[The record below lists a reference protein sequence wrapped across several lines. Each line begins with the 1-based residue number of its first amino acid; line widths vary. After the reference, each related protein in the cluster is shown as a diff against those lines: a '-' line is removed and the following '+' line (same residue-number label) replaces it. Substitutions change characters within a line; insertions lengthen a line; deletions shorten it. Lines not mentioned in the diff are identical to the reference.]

1 MLDLII
7 FALAIL
13 TTRYISQKHPL
24 LSKDSNNNNDQPTTQ
39 SKQQYQ
45 TNNIA
50 RYIFQICLLIS
61 LLLFS
66 LSILEVAPIAYLLII
81 DSSTVFIL
89 WYQAL
94 LWVQCILLVLHP
106 IFLGVILVTSLCIT
120 STVNTTNTSSPR
132 SSINRATSVSD
143 INNST
148 TNRQKKRSSFIIGL
162 NILWISIRFF
172 LVSIVWRIIRKIVG
186 ALIPYRITRANNGSG
201 SGGGRNK
208 QLIVV
213 CLLLSSI
220 YYLKSKLLQGNEED
234 IPYTAEEVQASS
246 IYKYISL
253 KYMVSILCSLGMI
266 IASILNGFGCASLPH
281 SNLVGL
287 FLKPTPLSVISKV
300 EDDLKYT
307 MKRLEET
314 RWMLSDVTTHQ
325 QSSSTSASTSNRP
338 YGISKVSATDTQRIA
353 QLQNEILFLENLV
366 GDMSDDINEMK
377 LSQSLA
383 LEARTSWG
391 RVRGIVGVIFSI
403 VLIIRV
409 VVAANS
415 FMVIFERKVD
425 DEGDVKSFNSTRDPL
440 TSLLVWLVGQNIVTS
455 EQYDMFRQATS
466 LILAGILSLSQ
477 VNAFFRV
484 INALGRR
491 LSRVCG
497 TSFPMKKCIPFKNG
511 GGTGQSSGVSNNNN
525 NNNIAL
531 LLSSFIM
538 GCYFLACVTVVKMN
552 LPIEYRASFS
562 NAVGNDFDFN
572 TTLLSMIFFT
582 SACVTAVILGSLFGI
597 QRNNVERYQL
607 ESQLSGLSS
616 LQAIA

>member
-1 MLDLII
+1 V
-7 FALAIL
+7 
-13 TTRYISQKHPL
+13 
-24 LSKDSNNNNDQPTTQ
+24 LS
-39 SKQQYQ
+39 
-45 TNNIA
+45 
-50 RYIFQICLLIS
+50 
-61 LLLFS
+61 
-66 LSILEVAPIAYLLII
+66 
-81 DSSTVFIL
+81 
-89 WYQAL
+89 
-94 LWVQCILLVLHP
+94 
-106 IFLGVILVTSLCIT
+106 
-120 STVNTTNTSSPR
+120 
-132 SSINRATSVSD
+132 
-143 INNST
+143 
-148 TNRQKKRSSFIIGL
+148 
-162 NILWISIRFF
+162 
-172 LVSIVWRIIRKIVG
+172 
-186 ALIPYRITRANNGSG
+186 YRITRANHG
-201 SGGGRNK
+201 SGGNGGRGRK
-208 QLIVV
+208 MQLIVV
-213 CLLLSSI
+213 CLLLSSM
-220 YYLKSKLLQGNEED
+220 YYLKSYILGNEVD
-234 IPYTAEEVQASS
+234 IPYTAEEENTSS
-246 IYKYISL
+246 IYKCISL

-300 EDDLKYT
+300 EDDLKYA

-325 QSSSTSASTSNRP
+325 SSSSSISASTTSSNSRP
-338 YGISKVSATDTQRIA
+338 YGVSKVSATDTQRIA

-366 GDMSDDINEMK
+366 DDMNDDINEMK

-383 LEARTSWG
+383 LDARTSWG

-403 VLIIRV
+403 VLVIRV

-415 FMVIFERKVD
+415 FMVIFERKND
-425 DEGDVKSFNSTRDPL
+425 DEGDIKSFNSTRDPL
-440 TSLLVWLVGQNIVTS
+440 TSLLVWMVGRNIVTA

-466 LILAGILSLSQ
+466 LILAGVLSLSQ

-511 GGTGQSSGVSNNNN
+511 GGTGQSTGVSNNNNN

-572 TTLLSMIFFT
+572 TTLLNMIFFT

-616 LQAIA
+616 LQAVA

>member
-1 MLDLII
+1 M
-7 FALAIL
+7 
-13 TTRYISQKHPL
+13 
-24 LSKDSNNNNDQPTTQ
+24 
-39 SKQQYQ
+39 
-45 TNNIA
+45 
-50 RYIFQICLLIS
+50 
-61 LLLFS
+61 
-66 LSILEVAPIAYLLII
+66 
-81 DSSTVFIL
+81 
-89 WYQAL
+89 
-94 LWVQCILLVLHP
+94 
-106 IFLGVILVTSLCIT
+106 
-120 STVNTTNTSSPR
+120 
-132 SSINRATSVSD
+132 
-143 INNST
+143 
-148 TNRQKKRSSFIIGL
+148 
-162 NILWISIRFF
+162 
-172 LVSIVWRIIRKIVG
+172 VSIVWRIVRKIVG
-186 ALIPYRITRANNGSG
+186 ALIPYRITRANNV
-201 SGGGRNK
+201 SGGSNSGGRKK
-208 QLIVV
+208 QFIAI

-220 YYLKSKLLQGNEED
+220 YYMKGKLLQGNEED
-234 IPYTAEEVQASS
+234 IPYTAEEEDGQTSS
-246 IYKYISL
+246 MHKCISL

-300 EDDLKYT
+300 EDDLKYA

-325 QSSSTSASTSNRP
+325 QSSTSTTSSSSRP
-338 YGISKVSATDTQRIA
+338 YGISKVSATDTQRIN
-353 QLQNEILFLENLV
+353 QLQNEIIFLENLV
-366 GDMSDDINEMK
+366 DDMNDDINEMK

-383 LEARTSWG
+383 LDARTSWG
-391 RVRGIVGVIFSI
+391 RVRGVFGVIFSI

-415 FMVIFERKVD
+415 FMVIFERKKV
-425 DEGDVKSFNSTRDPL
+425 DEGDVKSFNSTSDPL
-440 TSLLVWLVGQNIVTS
+440 TSLLVWMVGRNIVTV

-477 VNAFFRV
+477 VNSFFRV
-484 INALGRR
+484 VAALGRR
-491 LSRVCG
+491 LSRICG
-497 TSFPMKKCIPFKNG
+497 TSFPMKKCIPLKNG
-511 GGTGQSSGVSNNNN
+511 GGTGQSTGGNNNSV
-525 NNNIAL
+525 AL

-572 TTLLSMIFFT
+572 TTLLNMIFFT

-616 LQAIA
+616 LQAVA